1 MPHEE
6 PIPPLDAILDGS
18 GVRYYSKRTR
28 QLTSLEKKLEAARD
42 AFNTSRKEQGLPD
55 RPKLFHRTGSP
66 PARAT
71 ATATTATSPV
81 SSAALRR
88 ELRRQALE
96 ATTPGGGSPAAAGAS
111 AAGGASSGG
120 GAASGSSGGGAATGY
135 TARSRSG
142 RDSDFQRFA
151 DSLVGSGRGPVV
163 VAKPY
168 HTEART
174 YFNLSLL
181 PNSMKGLAAD
191 SGLYY
196 SPVATMRGV
205 PGPAAK
211 GLREDSKF
219 RYFHSELATERE
231 EREQAVQMEI
241 SERLFKAQEA
251 LGAHIQGLVARWG
264 PGFLERL
271 TAAAAAEAAGE
282 AGRSNRASGASA
294 TSLSAGGGVGGG
306 TGGGSNGGRQSP
318 LKLHLSAGG
327 MAVPASAADAVY
339 EFEHY
344 RSKASSRPCRSSSPP
359 PIGGTAGRLYG
370 ISDMRVS
377 AATME
382 RLSYLS
388 GQLKVPVEQI
398 MTLLRKSASPGDG
411 RTSPA
416 SKRSGG
422 GTPAAPAGGSGGVSG
437 DSGVVL
443 GMGGVRQSRR
453 IELEP
458 ARRSTSVA
466 NRDHSPTES
475 AAASG
480 VVQGDALNA
489 QVAAIMA
496 DAAMAVV
503 AEAGLVPVPAGA
515 VVSGVQAQ
523 GSGRP
528 AEGSGAADWGEV
540 ISSSASAAVTTVAAR
555 YESQKSKHRHIHLV
569 VAAAVAE
576 RDEAEA
582 RAKARAQRQQQG
594 KQQQSKHQPQL
605 SRQLQP
611 DAALA
616 TGPSVTLLT
625 TRSGD
630 ATAAPTV
637 STVDSAGKAEVVQGV
652 TAEVPRTPVHRERP
666 SALLEISAQPP
677 SGAADSAITGGQET
691 GNLTDGLASPAR
703 RLGSRV
709 SATAASMHQVW
720 SAFPSRRARSR
731 ATTSPTT
738 SQSASPGPSPVLPRR
753 MTNEGDGG
761 DGDAD
766 GGGVAPAA
774 VAMGSRPCSPIA
786 YHHRSGLS
794 YVALGNAMPAGPSL
808 EGLQPVDPR
817 RWELEAASRAALES
831 LARRHGDSH
840 RTIIRTHHNQN
851 FGGGGSR
858 AGSAST
864 ASRPGTS
871 GGMGER
877 AGGQSQRRIRSRP
890 SGTGTP
896 SRNGGGGGGGTEQR
910 RPTVGGMSNGRPDD
924 GVFDVGAGGGGALRF
939 SERGSGGDDDCE
951 GVRVGSNESGGRR
964 RNGRVRSGS
973 SRQSA
978 RNGAGGGSAS
988 VRRRGRM
995 SPLSAHS
1002 HSHSIAG
1009 LSGVPV
1015 FGSGVPGS
1023 SGEEVIFATSGGGGG
1038 TAKQTPRR
1046 SVPGSQAGEGAAGGG
1061 NNVVSNGLRRLS
1073 DLAVS
1078 VGLHVGN
1085 NRSRRTSSPRSSGS
1099 AGVFAQGLLDSS
1111 DEDSL
1116 DGALGRDGE
1125 EGQDEYDATVFG
1137 GGRHMNEPWVGSVG
1151 GGGRAGSRPSTS
1163 ASVNAGGV
1171 PLQLSWDVAGGRGTT
1186 AGAAVGGVGPTAV
1199 ATSTSRAVISTPPP
1213 QPPAGQVESSMS
1225 SGTPPAAPVA
1235 AAAAVVSPG
1244 TDDKLSGLVGR
1255 SAGAASI
1262 PDQGLN
1268 PPSLSRHYKLA
1279 GSRWNPTAP
1288 GALRPGYGT
1297 ESDYVAGTY
1306 NPDLM
1311 ERVATAR
1318 DTAALTGEEV
1328 DVDYKSPVQAL
1339 TGRRVLP
1346 PPPLTQRQPLIAG
1359 VGVAGTPAALTTP
1372 PPSLRISLD
1381 LSLLTPAGR
1390 AAAANAKAA
1399 LAIAD
1404 VLNPVT
1410 RALTNTA
1417 VLAAANG
1424 SELPVPL
1431 QALAEA
1437 RGTSGG
1443 GSSSTAGRTTV
1454 QLPVSAIVAANTLAQ
1469 QLVAA
1474 PRSSRM
1480 SPDATLRRTGAGDGV
1495 GCGDAALSRLA
1506 AAGQR
1511 EEERV
1516 VSRTMRPSQSVWGRA
1531 ELDEHDILQP
1541 LNQHLASATW
1551 AAAAAVAVGPS
1562 CPRPTPG
1569 GATAAAGVATA
1580 TAAERRAVTAP
1591 AGLRQAAGAPP
1602 PPPPPVAGGT
1612 PRPLIPEPRLWRGNP
1627 LDLKAAFPKGEK
1639 VYRLV
1644 TDVQANARLL
1654 REVEKDITPVEFRN
1668 RMRRGVVL

>member
-1 MPHEE
+1 
-6 PIPPLDAILDGS
+6 
-18 GVRYYSKRTR
+18 
-28 QLTSLEKKLEAARD
+28 
-42 AFNTSRKEQGLPD
+42 
-55 RPKLFHRTGSP
+55 
-66 PARAT
+66 
-71 ATATTATSPV
+71 
-81 SSAALRR
+81 
-88 ELRRQALE
+88 
-96 ATTPGGGSPAAAGAS
+96 
-111 AAGGASSGG
+111 
-120 GAASGSSGGGAATGY
+120 
-135 TARSRSG
+135 
-142 RDSDFQRFA
+142 
-151 DSLVGSGRGPVV
+151 
-163 VAKPY
+163 
-168 HTEART
+168 
-174 YFNLSLL
+174 
-181 PNSMKGLAAD
+181 
-191 SGLYY
+191 
-196 SPVATMRGV
+196 
-205 PGPAAK
+205 
-211 GLREDSKF
+211 
-219 RYFHSELATERE
+219 
-231 EREQAVQMEI
+231 MEI

-251 LGAHIQGLVARWG
+251 LGTHIQGLVARWG

-271 TAAAAAEAAGE
+271 TAAAEAEAAGE
-282 AGRSNRASGASA
+282 AGRSNRASGAIA
-294 TSLSAGGGVGGG
+294 ISLSAGGSAGGG
-306 TGGGSNGGRQSP
+306 IGNAGNGGRQSP

-327 MAVPASAADAVY
+327 MAVPTSAADAVY

-344 RSKASSRPCRSSSPP
+344 RSKASCRPRRSSSPP

-377 AATME
+377 ATTME

-388 GQLKVPVEQI
+388 SQLKVPVEQI

-422 GTPAAPAGGSGGVSG
+422 GGVGTAAPAAAAGGGGNSGAIV
-437 DSGVVL
+437 
-443 GMGGVRQSRR
+443 GMGGARQSRR
-453 IELEP
+453 IELQP
-458 ARRSTSVA
+458 ARRSTSVT
-466 NRDHSPTES
+466 NRDSSVGAPV
-475 AAASG
+475 AVSG
-480 VVQGDALNA
+480 VGQGDALNA
-489 QVAAIMA
+489 QVAALMA

-503 AEAGLVPVPAGA
+503 AEAGSVPLPGGT
-515 VVSGVQAQ
+515 VVLGVQVQ
-523 GSGRP
+523 GSGG
-528 AEGSGAADWGEV
+528 AAVGSGTEGLGDA
-540 ISSSASAAVTTVAAR
+540 ISSSASGAVTTVAAR

-594 KQQQSKHQPQL
+594 KHQQLKQQPQQ
-605 SRQLQP
+605 SRQLHP
-611 DAALA
+611 DGVLVKA
-616 TGPSVTLLT
+616 PSVALLT

-630 ATAAPTV
+630 AAAAPTV
-637 STVDSAGKAEVVQGV
+637 ATA
-652 TAEVPRTPVHRERP
+652 TAEVAQSVAAEVARMPIDSERDP
-666 SALLEISAQPP
+666 AFLEVPAQLP
-677 SGAADSAITGGQET
+677 SGAADAAVVDGQEA
-691 GNLTDGLASPAR
+691 GNPTDVQGSPAR
-703 RLGSRV
+703 RLGSRMA
-709 SATAASMHQVW
+709 ATAASMHKVW
-720 SAFPSRRARSR
+720 SAFPSRRAHSR

-738 SQSASPGPSPVLPRR
+738 SQSASASPAPVLPHL
-753 MTNEGDGG
+753 MTGEGNGG
-761 DGDAD
+761 DGDGDAIGD
-766 GGGVAPAA
+766 GGAPAA
-774 VAMGSRPCSPIA
+774 AAMGSRPCSPIA
-786 YHHRSGLS
+786 YHHRSGVS
-794 YVALGNAMPAGPSL
+794 YIALGNTMPVGPSL

-817 RWELEAASRAALES
+817 QGELEAASRAALES

-840 RTIIRTHHNQN
+840 RIIKTHHHQN

-877 AGGQSQRRIRSRP
+877 AGTQSQRRIRSRP

-896 SRNGGGGGGGTEQR
+896 SRSGGGGGGGTEQR
-910 RPTVGGMSNGRPDD
+910 RPTAGGMSTGRADD
-924 GVFDVGAGGGGALRF
+924 GGFDSGGGGGGALRF
-939 SERGSGGDDDCE
+939 SERGSGGDDDYD

-964 RNGRVRSGS
+964 RNGRIRSGG

-978 RNGAGGGSAS
+978 RNVGGGFSTS
-988 VRRRGRM
+988 VRRRGRI

-1002 HSHSIAG
+1002 HSHSMAG
-1009 LSGVPV
+1009 VSAVPV
-1015 FGSGVPGS
+1015 FGSGAPGS
-1023 SGEEVIFATSGGGGG
+1023 SGEEVIFATSAGGNV
-1038 TAKQTPRR
+1038 AKQSHGR
-1046 SVPGSQAGEGAAGGG
+1046 SSPSSQAGEGAGGGG
-1061 NNVVSNGLRRLS
+1061 NSVVNNGLRRLS

-1078 VGLHVGN
+1078 VGLHVGV
-1085 NRSRRTSSPRSSGS
+1085 NRSRRASSPRSSGS
-1099 AGVFAQGLLDSS
+1099 AGMVAPGLLDSS
-1111 DEDSL
+1111 DDDSL
-1116 DGALGRDGE
+1116 DGAVTRGGE
-1125 EGQDEYDATVFG
+1125 EGQEEDDAAVF
-1137 GGRHMNEPWVGSVG
+1137 GGRHMNEPWGASGG
-1151 GGGRAGSRPSTS
+1151 GGGRMGSRPSTS
-1163 ASVNAGGV
+1163 ASLNAGGV
-1171 PLQLSWDVAGGRGTT
+1171 ALQLSWGVA
-1186 AGAAVGGVGPTAV
+1186 AGAGNSVGV
-1199 ATSTSRAVISTPPP
+1199 AAAAAAAAAPAMVAASTSRIAISTPT
-1213 QPPAGQVESSMS
+1213 QPPAGQVDSSMS
-1225 SGTPPAAPVA
+1225 SGTPPSAPVA
-1235 AAAAVVSPG
+1235 AAAAIGSPG
-1244 TDDKLSGLVGR
+1244 TNEKLSGLLGR
-1255 SAGAASI
+1255 SAGAVSS
-1262 PDQGLN
+1262 PNQGLN

-1288 GALRPGYGT
+1288 GALRPGYGI

-1328 DVDYKSPVQAL
+1328 PVDYKSPVQAA
-1339 TGRRVLP
+1339 TGRSALP
-1346 PPPLTQRQPLIAG
+1346 PPPPPPPVTQRQPLHVGFGAAG
-1359 VGVAGTPAALTTP
+1359 PPAALTTP
-1372 PPSLRISLD
+1372 PSSLRISLD

-1417 VLAAANG
+1417 ALATANG

-1443 GSSSTAGRTTV
+1443 GSSSTGGRTTV
-1454 QLPVSAIVAANTLAQ
+1454 QLPVSTIMAATTLAQ

-1480 SPDATLRRTGAGDGV
+1480 SPDATQRRTGAGNG
-1495 GCGDAALSRLA
+1495 GGGICSGDAALSRLA
-1506 AAGQR
+1506 AAGHR
-1511 EEERV
+1511 EEEERV

-1541 LNQHLASATW
+1541 LNQHLAATTW

-1562 CPRPTPG
+1562 CPRPTPAG
-1569 GATAAAGVATA
+1569 PAAAAAAAAAASAAAATA

-1591 AGLRQAAGAPP
+1591 AGLRQATGAPP
-1602 PPPPPVAGGT
+1602 PPPPPVTGGT

>member
-1 MPHEE
+1 
-6 PIPPLDAILDGS
+6 IPPLDAILDGS

-42 AFNTSRKEQGLPD
+42 AFNTSRKEQGLVD
-55 RPKLFHRTGSP
+55 QPKLFHRTGSP
-66 PARAT
+66 PARPIG
-71 ATATTATSPV
+71 TTAAATV

-96 ATTPGGGSPAAAGAS
+96 LTGPGGGSPATAGAP
-111 AAGGASSGG
+111 AAGGVSSGG
-120 GAASGSSGGGAATGY
+120 GATSGSSGGGAAAGS

-142 RDSDFQRFA
+142 RDLDFQRFA

-163 VAKPY
+163 MAKPY

-181 PNSMKGLAAD
+181 PTSVKGLAAD

-211 GLREDSKF
+211 GLREDNKF

-251 LGAHIQGLVARWG
+251 LGTHIQGLVARWG

-271 TAAAAAEAAGE
+271 KAAAAAEAAGE
-282 AGRSNRASGASA
+282 ADRSNRASGAIA
-294 TSLSAGGGVGGG
+294 TSLSAGGGAGGG
-306 TGGGSNGGRQSP
+306 TGNAGSGGRQSP

-327 MAVPASAADAVY
+327 MAVPTSAADAVY

-344 RSKASSRPCRSSSPP
+344 RKKASCRPRRSSSPP

-377 AATME
+377 ATTME

-388 GQLKVPVEQI
+388 SQLKVPVEQI
-398 MTLLRKSASPGDG
+398 MTLLRKPASPGDA
-411 RTSPA
+411 RTSSA

-422 GTPAAPAGGSGGVSG
+422 GGLGAPAAAAAVGGGGGSGAIV
-437 DSGVVL
+437 
-443 GMGGVRQSRR
+443 GMGGARQSRR
-453 IELEP
+453 IELQP

-466 NRDHSPTES
+466 NRDSSIAAS
-475 AAASG
+475 AAVSG
-480 VVQGDALNA
+480 VGQGDALNA
-489 QVAAIMA
+489 QVAALMA

-503 AEAGLVPVPAGA
+503 AEAGSVPVPAGT
-515 VVSGVQAQ
+515 VVPGVQVH
-523 GSGRP
+523 GSGG
-528 AEGSGAADWGEV
+528 AAVGSGTEGLGEA
-540 ISSSASAAVTTVAAR
+540 ISSSGAVTTVAAR

-582 RAKARAQRQQQG
+582 RAKARAQRQQQQG
-594 KQQQSKHQPQL
+594 KQQQLRQQSQQ
-605 SRQLQP
+605 SRQLHP
-611 DAALA
+611 DAVLVKA
-616 TGPSVTLLT
+616 PSVALLT

-630 ATAAPTV
+630 AAAVPTV
-637 STVDSAGKAEVVQGV
+637 ATATAEIAQSV
-652 TAEVPRTPVHRERP
+652 TAEVQTRPVNRERNP
-666 SALLEISAQPP
+666 AFLEVPTQPP
-677 SGAADSAITGGQET
+677 SGATDTAVADGQEA
-691 GNLTDGLASPAR
+691 GNLTDVQDSPAR
-703 RLGSRV
+703 RLGSRM
-709 SATAASMHQVW
+709 SATAASMHKKW

-738 SQSASPGPSPVLPRR
+738 SQSGSAIPSPVLPPR
-753 MTNEGDGG
+753 MTGEGDGG
-761 DGDAD
+761 DGDGDAV
-766 GGGVAPAA
+766 GGGGDPAA
-774 VAMGSRPCSPIA
+774 AVMGSRPCSPIA

-794 YVALGNAMPAGPSL
+794 YIALGNTMPVGPSL

-817 RWELEAASRAALES
+817 QGELEAASRAALES

-840 RTIIRTHHNQN
+840 RIIKTHHHQN

-910 RPTVGGMSNGRPDD
+910 RPTAGGMSTGRADD
-924 GVFDVGAGGGGALRF
+924 GGFDGGAGGGGVLRF
-939 SERGSGGDDDCE
+939 SERGSGGDDDYD

-978 RNGAGGGSAS
+978 RNGGGGGSTS
-988 VRRRGRM
+988 VRRRGRT

-1002 HSHSIAG
+1002 HSIAG
-1009 LSGVPV
+1009 LSAVPV
-1015 FGSGVPGS
+1015 FGSGAPGS
-1023 SGEEVIFATSGGGGG
+1023 SGEEVIFATSAGGGNI
-1038 TAKQTPRR
+1038 AKQSQGR
-1046 SVPGSQAGEGAAGGG
+1046 SSPSSQAGEGAAGGG
-1061 NNVVSNGLRRLS
+1061 NSVVNNGLRRLS

-1078 VGLHVGN
+1078 VGLHVGP
-1085 NRSRRTSSPRSSGS
+1085 NRSRRASSPRSSGS
-1099 AGVFAQGLLDSS
+1099 AGMLAPVLLDTSDDDSLNGAEAQG
-1111 DEDSL
+1111 
-1116 DGALGRDGE
+1116 GE
-1125 EGQDEYDATVFG
+1125 EGQEEDDAAVF
-1137 GGRHMNEPWVGSVG
+1137 GGRHMNEPWGGSGG
-1151 GGGRAGSRPSTS
+1151 GGGRLGSRPSTS
-1163 ASVNAGGV
+1163 ASLNAGGGA
-1171 PLQLSWDVAGGRGTT
+1171 LQLSWGVA
-1186 AGAAVGGVGPTAV
+1186 AGAGNAAGVAAAATAV
-1199 ATSTSRAVISTPPP
+1199 PAVVAASTSRTAISTPIQLPS
-1213 QPPAGQVESSMS
+1213 GQVDSPMS
-1225 SGTPPAAPVA
+1225 SGTPPPAPVA
-1235 AAAAVVSPG
+1235 AVAAIGSPG
-1244 TDDKLSGLVGR
+1244 TDVKLSGLLGR
-1255 SAGAASI
+1255 SAGAASYS

-1279 GSRWNPTAP
+1279 GARWNPTAP
-1288 GALRPGYGT
+1288 GALRPGYGI

-1318 DTAALTGEEV
+1318 DAAALTGEEV
-1328 DVDYKSPVQAL
+1328 PVDYKSPVQAA
-1339 TGRRVLP
+1339 TGRSILP
-1346 PPPLTQRQPLIAG
+1346 PPPLTQRQPLLAG
-1359 VGVAGTPAALTTP
+1359 VGAAGPPAALTTP
-1372 PPSLRISLD
+1372 PSSLQISLD

-1399 LAIAD
+1399 IAIAD

-1417 VLAAANG
+1417 ALATTNG

-1431 QALAEA
+1431 QALADA

-1454 QLPVSAIVAANTLAQ
+1454 QLPVSTMMAATTLAQ

-1480 SPDATLRRTGAGDGV
+1480 SPDATHRRTGAGNGSGGV
-1495 GCGDAALSRLA
+1495 CGGDAALSRLA
-1506 AAGQR
+1506 AAGHR

-1516 VSRTMRPSQSVWGRA
+1516 VSRTMRPS
-1531 ELDEHDILQP
+1531 
-1541 LNQHLASATW
+1541 
-1551 AAAAAVAVGPS
+1551 
-1562 CPRPTPG
+1562 
-1569 GATAAAGVATA
+1569 
-1580 TAAERRAVTAP
+1580 
-1591 AGLRQAAGAPP
+1591 
-1602 PPPPPVAGGT
+1602 
-1612 PRPLIPEPRLWRGNP
+1612 
-1627 LDLKAAFPKGEK
+1627 
-1639 VYRLV
+1639 
-1644 TDVQANARLL
+1644 
-1654 REVEKDITPVEFRN
+1654 
-1668 RMRRGVVL
+1668 